1 MNNTNPASLRSKK
14 MAAAFKLAETYKKG
28 AKPKPADF
36 MVLMAP
42 FLNLTPGDTLLYIT
56 WLAYTLVQPATH
68 YPHIVLV
75 LDGPDGS
82 GKTTLSDFTN
92 IIFILQL
99 VSPPYSQQFE
109 RVSILE
115 DLNTEENMDGFAK
128 AVMEHYFDGAKGLVI
143 TGNSINFTD
152 ATLAAHTIKLTL
164 APISDPL
171 PPQEC
176 KGVHKDILEALMT
189 AFPVF
194 MDYAQRHTNT
204 FTLSDGNPKREVLAY
219 YEILGKAVSRT
230 LCHNDESPFLLHY
243 LKSQFKKT
251 R

>member
-1 MNNTNPASLRSKK
+1 MKNSNPASLRSKK

-28 AKPKPADF
+28 AKPQPTDL
-36 MVLMAP
+36 MILMAP
-42 FLNLTPGDTLLYIT
+42 FLNLTPGDMLLYIT
-56 WLAYTLVQPATH
+56 WLTYTLVQSATH

-82 GKTTLSDFTN
+82 GKTTLSDLTN
-92 IIFILQL
+92 IFFILQL
-99 VSPPYSQQFE
+99 VSPPYSQQFKH
-109 RVSILE
+109 VSILD
-115 DLNTEENMDGFAK
+115 DLDPKLGMDGFAK

-152 ATLAAHTIKLTL
+152 AILAAHTIKLTL
-164 APISDPL
+164 PPISDPL
-171 PPQEC
+171 PREEC
-176 KGVHKDILEALMT
+176 TGVHKDILDALMT

-194 MDYAQRHTNT
+194 MDYAQRQTNT
-204 FTLSDGNPKREVLAY
+204 CTPPDGNPKREVLVY

-243 LKSQFKKT
+243 LKSQFSKT